1 MSTEENDRLI
11 CSITKF
17 ICTHV
22 VCLHISMYL
31 LYSWCWWTTFNYV
44 IAIFLVFSSILTFG

>member
-44 IAIFLVFSSILTFG
+44 